1 MVPSLVVKYGINK
14 TKRSVTSSL
23 ILTTFMY
30 KVVSWVP
37 ELSVSQPVRV
47 AGNILRQRNIRASN
61 RTCNMAC
68 SITARAR
75 LRLPADRKLSSYSG
89 HASTF
94 QLRLESG
101 MSSVLT

>member
-1 MVPSLVVKYGINK
+1 
-14 TKRSVTSSL
+14 
-23 ILTTFMY
+23 
-30 KVVSWVP
+30 
-37 ELSVSQPVRV
+37 
-47 AGNILRQRNIRASN
+47 
-61 RTCNMAC
+61 MAC